1 MIIPNK
7 IVTLEQSILG
17 KSRYI
22 LDVLSGEPINVHSL
36 FNSLKD
42 HFDDVNEFVLAL
54 DVLFSLNY
62 IGLTKANEVFKN
74 A

>member
-7 IVTLEQSILG
+7 IVSLEQSILG

-22 LDVLSGEPINVHSL
+22 LSSVSNKPINVHMLYSKI
-36 FNSLKD
+36 KD
-42 HFDDVNEFVLAL
+42 KFTDINEFVLAL
-54 DVLFSLNY
+54 DVLFSLDF
-62 IGLTKANEVFKN
+62 IDVTEVYEVYKN

>member
-7 IVTLEQSILG
+7 IVSLEQSILG

-22 LDVLSGEPINVHSL
+22 LGALSDEPVKVNSL
-36 FNSLKD
+36 FSGVKN
-42 HFDDVNEFVLAL
+42 HFANVNEFVLAL
-54 DVLFSLNY
+54 DVLFSLDH
-62 IGLTKANEVFKN
+62 IGRTKTDEVYRN